1 MGGGADP
8 QPVSRDAIE
17 LLFEPIAIGGAVAPN
32 RIALAPMT
40 SCFAEVD
47 GKVSDRLVSFLAA
60 RAKGGA
66 GLVMTEGA
74 AVDARGRGWS
84 NHFSVYDDTFRP
96 GLERLAGA
104 IHAHGSLAWMQ
115 LMHNGRRT
123 VSAVTG
129 VQPIS
134 STSQRSPGA
143 SWEVPHRLSTAEVYD
158 VIGLFVAAIKRAA
171 ESGFDGVE
179 LHGGHAYLINQF
191 LAPSK
196 NDRDDEFG
204 GDATGRARFATEI
217 IRQAH
222 AELGNDFPIGVRLS
236 IVEFEPGGITLPD
249 SLDMVTILEAA
260 GAAYIDGS
268 AGVSTLTKELKWT
281 TGEGEAT
288 LSEYAIK
295 VRQQLTKI
303 PYMTVGRVLRPAT
316 AERLLREGVADI
328 IGIGRA
334 MVSDPE
340 WPNKARRGDR
350 FMMCLGCNGC
360 QQRAVHRQSGCP
372 VNVSVGHEYEYH
384 PVRAATPSRVLV
396 IGSGVGGLA
405 CALACASRGHTT
417 AIVDGEFPFGGLLGV
432 RARVPFND
440 EIGESLD
447 MFASQLAD
455 AGVTRLAGAGV
466 TGPAA
471 ADLRTRI
478 ASWNPDVIVDA
489 TPGQPLRTVVP
500 WRAYDLERVM
510 SGHVS
515 ATELGPTVGVI
526 GSSYA
531 AVEAALRLAVDGH
544 DVTVLGDARAFA
556 RDTHPQLAYRAVER
570 LEKAG
575 GRLLPSV
582 SYLDL
587 VARARGVR
595 ASVEPFRPRI
605 DSAADLDFDS
615 VVQGIGWSEVPR
627 KLDAD
632 DLFAGRANYYVGDTY
647 NPWEQRF
654 AAERGAEFG
663 LRV

>member
-1 MGGGADP
+1 MGYGADP
-8 QPVSRDAIE
+8 QPVSREAIE
-17 LLFEPIAIGGAVAPN
+17 LLFESIAIGGAIARN

-40 SCFAEVD
+40 SCFAEID
-47 GKVSDRLVSFLAA
+47 GKVSDRLVSFLEA

-74 AVDARGRGWS
+74 AVDARGRGWT
-84 NHFSVYDDTFRP
+84 NHLSVYDDTFRP

-143 SWEVPHRLSTAEVYD
+143 SWEVPRRLSTQEVHD

-171 ESGFDGVE
+171 ETGFDGVE

-191 LAPSK
+191 LSPSK

-204 GDATGRARFATEI
+204 GDPIGRARFATEI
-217 IRQAH
+217 IRRAH
-222 AELGNDFPIGVRLS
+222 AELGDDFPVGVRLS
-236 IVEFEPGGITLPD
+236 IVEFEPGGITLQD
-249 SLDMVTILEAA
+249 TLSMVTILEAA

-288 LSEYAIK
+288 LSDYALQ
-295 VRQQLTKI
+295 VRNQLTKI

-316 AERLLREGVADI
+316 AERLLREGIADI

-340 WPNKARRGDR
+340 WPNKARQGQA
-350 FMMCLGCNGC
+350 FMMCIGCNGC
-360 QQRAVHRQSGCP
+360 QQRSVHRQSGCP
-372 VNVSVGHEYEYH
+372 VNVSVGHEHEYR
-384 PVRAATPSRVLV
+384 PIRTAKPSRVLV

-405 CALACASRGHTT
+405 CALACADRGHAT
-417 AIVDGEFPFGGLLGV
+417 AIADGELPFGGLLGL
-432 RARVPFND
+432 RARVPFNE
-440 EIGESLD
+440 EIGESLA
-447 MFASQLAD
+447 MFHTHLVD
-455 AGVTRLAGAGV
+455 AGVTRLAAG
-466 TGPAA
+466 
-471 ADLRTRI
+471 DLGTQI

-489 TPGQPLRTVVP
+489 TPGEPLRTVVP

-510 SGHVS
+510 SGHVN
-515 ATELGPTVGVI
+515 ATELGQRVGVI
-526 GSSYA
+526 GSGYA
-531 AVEAALRLAVDGH
+531 AVEAALRLAIDGYH
-544 DVTVLGDARAFA
+544 VTVLGDARAFA

-587 VARARGVR
+587 VARARGAQ
-595 ASVEPFRPRI
+595 ASVESFRPRI
-605 DSAADLDFDS
+605 DSATDLDFDS
-615 VVQGIGWSEVPR
+615 VVQGIGWSDVPR
-627 KLDAD
+627 NLQID
-632 DLFAGRANYYVGDTY
+632 DLFVGRANYYVGDTY
-647 NPWEQRF
+647 NPWDQRF
-654 AAERGAEFG
+654 VAERGAEFG

>member
-1 MGGGADP
+1 MGP
-8 QPVSRDAIE
+8 QSDAPTEPAEPIE
-17 LLFEPIAIGGAVAPN
+17 LLFEPIAVGGATARN

-47 GKVSDRLVSFLAA
+47 GKVSDRLVSFLEA

-74 AVDARGRGWS
+74 AVDARGRGWT
-84 NHFSVYDDTFRP
+84 NHLSVYDDTFRP
-96 GLERLAGA
+96 GLARLAGA

-134 STSQRSPGA
+134 STSHRSPGA
-143 SWEVPHRLSTAEVYD
+143 SWEVPHRLSTAEVHD

-171 ESGFDGVE
+171 DTGFDGVE

-191 LAPSK
+191 LSPSK

-204 GDATGRARFATEI
+204 GGPVGRARFATQI
-217 IRQAH
+217 IRRAH
-222 AELGNDFPIGVRLS
+222 AELGDDFPIGVRLS
-236 IVEFEPGGITLPD
+236 IVEFEPGGITLQD
-249 SLDMVTILEAA
+249 TLSMVTILEAA

-288 LSEYAIK
+288 LSEYAVQ
-295 VRQQLTKI
+295 VRNQLTRI
-303 PYMTVGRVLRPAT
+303 PYMTVGRILRPAT
-316 AERLLREGVADI
+316 AERLLKEGVADI

-334 MVSDPE
+334 MISDPE
-340 WPNKARRGDR
+340 WPNKARSGAP
-350 FMMCLGCNGC
+350 FMMCIGCNGC
-360 QQRAVHRQSGCP
+360 QQRSVHRQSGCP
-372 VNVSVGHEYEYH
+372 VNVDVGHEYEYK
-384 PVRAATPSRVLV
+384 PIATARPSRVLV

-405 CALACASRGHTT
+405 CALATARRGHPA
-417 AIVDGEFPFGGLLGV
+417 AIADGGLPFGGLLGL
-432 RARVPFND
+432 RAKVPFNE
-440 EIGESLD
+440 EIAECLD
-447 MFASQLAD
+447 MFAKQLAD
-455 AGVTRLAGAGV
+455 AGVTRFTAGDLNQQI
-466 TGPAA
+466 AA
-471 ADLRTRI
+471 
-478 ASWNPDVIVDA
+478 WNPDVIVDA
-489 TPGQPLRTVVP
+489 TPGEPLRTAVP
-500 WRAYDLERVM
+500 WQAYDLERVM
-510 SGHVS
+510 TGHVR
-515 ATELGPTVGVI
+515 AADLGQTVGII

-531 AVEAALRLAVDGH
+531 AVEAALRLATDGH

-587 VARARGVR
+587 IARARGVP
-595 ASVEPFRPRI
+595 ASAEPFRPRV
-605 DSAADLDFDS
+605 DNAADLDFDS
-615 VVQGIGWSEVPR
+615 VVQGIGWSSVPR
-627 KLDAD
+627 
-632 DLFAGRANYYVGDTY
+632 DLRVGDRANYYVGDTY

-654 AAERGAEFG
+654 VAERGAEFG

>member
-1 MGGGADP
+1 MGYGADP
-8 QPVSRDAIE
+8 QPASRDAIE
-17 LLFEPIAIGGAVAPN
+17 LLFEPIAIGGALAPN

-40 SCFAEVD
+40 SCFAEAD
-47 GKVSDRLVSFLAA
+47 GKVSDRLVSFLEA

-84 NHFSVYDDTFRP
+84 HHLSVYDDTFRP

-104 IHAHGSLAWMQ
+104 IGAHGSLAWMQ

-171 ESGFDGVE
+171 QTGFDGVE

-191 LAPSK
+191 LSPSK

-222 AELGNDFPIGVRLS
+222 AELGDDFPIGVRLS

-249 SLDMVTILEAA
+249 TLDMVTILEAA

-288 LSEYAIK
+288 LSEYAVE
-295 VRQQLTKI
+295 VRNQLTRI
-303 PYMTVGRVLRPAT
+303 PYMTVGRILRPAT

-340 WPNKARRGDR
+340 WPNKARKGGQ
-350 FMMCLGCNGC
+350 FMMCIGCNGC
-360 QQRAVHRQSGCP
+360 QQRSVHRQSGCP
-372 VNVSVGHEYEYH
+372 VNVSVGHEHEYQ
-384 PVRAATPSRVLV
+384 RIQAARPSRVLV

-405 CALACASRGHTT
+405 CALACASRGHAT
-417 AIVDGEFPFGGLLGV
+417 AIADGEFPFGGLLGL
-432 RARVPFND
+432 RARVPFNE
-440 EIGESLD
+440 EIGESLE
-447 MFASQLAD
+447 MFVSQLAD
-455 AGVTRLAGAGV
+455 AGVTRLA
-466 TGPAA
+466 A
-471 ADLRTRI
+471 ADLGMQI
-478 ASWNPDVIVDA
+478 MSWDPDVIVDA
-489 TPGQPLRTVVP
+489 TPGKPLRTVVP

-510 SGHVS
+510 SGHVG
-515 ATELGPTVGVI
+515 AVELGQAVGVI

-575 GRLLPSV
+575 GRLIPLV

-587 VARARGVR
+587 VARARGVQ
-595 ASVEPFRPRI
+595 ASVEPFRPHI
-605 DSAADLDFDS
+605 DSTAGLDFDS
-615 VVQGIGWSEVPR
+615 VVQGIGWSAVPR
-627 KLDAD
+627 HLEAAS
-632 DLFAGRANYYVGDTY
+632 LFADRANYYVGDTY
-647 NPWEQRF
+647 NPWDQRF
-654 AAERGAEFG
+654 VAERGAEFG